1 MSLLLLA
8 NRLSGSALRGIVLG
22 DAPLAMRR
30 PEGAM
35 ASIPEERRVKVGTSC
50 HRFEVKAL
58 SNWTELELTA
68 IYHSLGARRRED
80 FAGACVMDLAS
91 TCLRIPLLIP
101 PWKSDVSSLKFPLDL
116 IIVLHIW
123 EAVLPMSSPFA
134 GSVPAE
140 QPVAELNFWKVVTTC
155 EVCDSESKRLSTL
168 EPGSVVYGFEED
180 NKLRL
185 PGGQALSRDPW
196 IDDKDGFVI
205 MHCKKTRT
213 LHFERCM
220 VPIAATL
227 DLGASIHARGRG
239 GGDSVLPSEEPFTC
253 HLSSWVG
260 WHCYT
265 CGCDVPTLCCI
276 SVAERINEK
285 PTISVDLPA
294 PPRSTLC
301 SEKLVSG
308 ASLVSV
314 ASSFV
319 LDRIGFF

>member
-1 MSLLLLA
+1 MLLA

-35 ASIPEERRVKVGTSC
+35 ASTPEERRVKVGTSS

-91 TCLRIPLLIP
+91 TCLRIPLRIP
-101 PWKSDVSSLKFPLDL
+101 PWKTNVSSLKFPLGL
-116 IIVLHIW
+116 IIFLHIW
-123 EAVLPMSSPFA
+123 GTVLPPLSPLA
-134 GSVPAE
+134 GPVPAE
-140 QPVAELNFWKVVTTC
+140 QTVAALNYWKVVVTC
-155 EVCDSESKRLSTL
+155 TVWDSESWYLATL
-168 EPGSVVYGFEED
+168 HPGVVVYGFEED
-180 NKLRL
+180 SKLQL
-185 PGGQALSRDPW
+185 PGSQALSHRPW
-196 IDDKDGFVI
+196 SDGKDGFV
-205 MHCKKTRT
+205 MMRCERTGT
-213 LHFERCM
+213 LHFEKFTA
-220 VPIAATL
+220 PSTPKL

-239 GGDSVLPSEEPFTC
+239 GGDSVLPWEEPFTC
-253 HLSSWVG
+253 HLASWEG
-260 WHCYT
+260 WHCYV
-265 CGCDVPTLCCI
+265 CGCDVPTLCSV
-276 SVAERINEK
+276 SVAKRINAK
-285 PTISVDLPA
+285 PTICVDLPA
-294 PPRSTLC
+294 ARRSTLS

-314 ASSFV
+314 ASSSV

>member
-1 MSLLLLA
+1 MELL
-8 NRLSGSALRGIVLG
+8 RTPFVPS

-35 ASIPEERRVKVGTSC
+35 VPIPEERRAQFGTSC
-50 HRFEVKAL
+50 HRFAIKAL
-58 SNWTELELTA
+58 PNWTEPELKS
-68 IYHSLGARRRED
+68 IYNSLDARPED
-80 FAGACVMDLAS
+80 MADAFVMDS
-91 TCLRIPLLIP
+91 IGNCLRIPLLIP
-101 PWKSDVSSLKFPLDL
+101 LWMSDVKTLKFPLHL
-116 IIVLHIW
+116 TIVLHIG
-123 EAVLPMSSPFA
+123 EAVLSMSSPFE

-140 QPVAELNFWKVVTTC
+140 QPVPNLNFWKVVTTC
-155 EVCDSESKRLSTL
+155 EVCDSESKHLSML

-180 NKLRL
+180 SKLRL

-285 PTISVDLPA
+285 PTISVGLPA
-294 PPRSTLC
+294 PPRSILC

-314 ASSFV
+314 ASSSV